1 MGASGKWVKAL
12 IGLKKPDKDE
22 HVSQLVLLT
31 SNCMRPSKLYY
42 FFHYLFGFCVGER
55 GW

>member
-22 HVSQLVLLT
+22 HVSQLVRYT
-31 SNCMRPSKLYY
+31 CMRPSKLYY
-42 FFHYLFGFCVGER
+42 FL
-55 GW
+55 